1 MDTIEAMRAQHESH
15 EPDKSNHADGQRSSQ
30 PASALQTISPSPAF
44 TDAANIHDPSI
55 YERAAHDRAAFW
67 AEQAARLTWRRPWDQ
82 VVEWQP
88 PSVQWFLGGQL
99 NVCENCVDRHLATW
113 RRNKAALIWEGEP
126 GDRRVLTYRD
136 LYREVAQTAAVLRQL
151 GVKAG
156 DRVALYMPMIPELP
170 IAMLA
175 CARLGAIHAVVYSGY
190 SPEALRDRINDCG
203 ARLLIT
209 ADGGY
214 HRGNIVSLKESVD
227 GMLDAC
233 PSVEQVLVVRRIGEQ
248 TQTPAMTPG
257 RDRWWHDEVENAS
270 WEESDCVPLESEH
283 PLAIMYASGAA
294 GRPKGLVHASGGY
307 LVGAATTASWIYDL
321 KDEDV
326 FFCTGDLGWSMSQ
339 TYSVYGAL
347 ANGATV
353 LLYEGAPDMPTRE
366 RYWELVARY
375 GVTILVTSPSA
386 IRAARRWDPR
396 PSARRNLTS
405 LRLLGTIGEP
415 IDRDAW
421 LWYHQEVGGARCP
434 IVDAWWQTEA
444 GMAMIAP
451 LPGLTPL
458 KPGSATLPL
467 PGVEPAVVDD
477 QGMPLGAD
485 MPGHLVVTAPWPAM
499 ARTIWD
505 DPDRFY
511 RQYWGR
517 FASTYLTGD
526 GACRDEDGYYWLL
539 GRVDDV
545 LNVNGQRI
553 STIEIE
559 NVLAQHP
566 SVAEAAVVGVRH
578 PLKGQAIAAF
588 VVLQP
593 NQPAN
598 DAMNVEL
605 KAHLAERIGDLA
617 RPDRIYYIAEL
628 PRARGAQVMRELLR
642 DVAEGHVPGG
652 TAALLDPAIRARYT
666 ERLG

>member
-1 MDTIEAMRAQHESH
+1 MDTLNTSDTMRA
-15 EPDKSNHADGQRSSQ
+15 HADQTDPRQ
-30 PASALQTISPSPAF
+30 ARPASSGTTEPIPPPPAF
-44 TDAANIHDPSI
+44 TAAANLSDPLV
-55 YERAAHDRAAFW
+55 YERARGDRAAFW
-67 AEQAARLTWRRPWDQ
+67 AEQAARLTWSQQWDQ

-88 PSVQWFLGGQL
+88 PNVKWFLGGQL
-99 NVCENCVDRHLATW
+99 SACENCVDRHLRTW
-113 RRNKAALIWEGEP
+113 RRNKAALLWEGEP

-136 LYREVAQTAAVLRQL
+136 LYRDVAQAAAMLRRL
-151 GVKAG
+151 GVGKG

-175 CARLGAIHAVVYSGY
+175 CARIGATHAVVFSGY
-190 SPEALRDRINDCG
+190 SPDALRDRINDCG
-203 ARLLIT
+203 ARLLVT
-209 ADGGY
+209 ADAGY
-214 HRGNIVSLKESVD
+214 HRGNVVPLKESVD
-227 GMLDAC
+227 GVLDAC
-233 PSVEQVLVVRRIGEQ
+233 PSVEHVLVVRRVGEQ
-248 TQTPAMTPG
+248 TQPVDLTLG
-257 RDRWWHDEVENAS
+257 RDLWWHDEMDGVS
-270 WEESDCVPLESEH
+270 WDEVACVPVESEL
-283 PLAIMYASGAA
+283 PLAIMYASGAS
-294 GRPKGLVHASGGY
+294 GRPKGLVHATGGY

-353 LLYEGAPDMPTRE
+353 LLYEGTPDTPTRE
-366 RYWELVARY
+366 RYWDLVARY

-386 IRAARRWDPR
+386 IRSARHWDPH
-396 PSARRNLTS
+396 PAARRNLSS

-415 IDRDAW
+415 IDRDSW
-421 LWYHQEVGGARCP
+421 LWYHREVGSGRCP
-434 IVDAWWQTEA
+434 VVDAWWQTEA

-467 PGVEPAVVDD
+467 PGVEVGVVDD
-477 QGMPLGAD
+477 QGLPLQAD

-499 ARTIWD
+499 ARGIWG
-505 DPDRFY
+505 DPDRYF

-517 FASTYLTGD
+517 FDATYLTGD
-526 GACRDEDGYYWLL
+526 GASRDEDGYFWLL

-559 NVLAQHP
+559 NVLAEHP
-566 SVAEAAVVGVRH
+566 SVEQAAVVGVRH

-588 VVLQP
+588 VVLRSG
-593 NQPAN
+593 QPAN

-617 RPDRIYYIAEL
+617 RPDRIFYVPEL
-628 PRARGAQVMRELLR
+628 PRARGAQVMRDLLR
-642 DVAEGHVPGG
+642 DVAEGQVSGG
-652 TAALLDPAIRARYT
+652 VTALLDPTIRARYT

>member
-1 MDTIEAMRAQHESH
+1 MDTTETMRTQ
-15 EPDKSNHADGQRSSQ
+15 DDQ
-30 PASALQTISPSPAF
+30 PNQPPAPPNGGLQTVPPPPAF
-44 TDAANIHDPSI
+44 TAAANIRDPHI
-55 YERAAHDRAAFW
+55 YERAARDRPAFW
-67 AEQAARLTWRRPWDQ
+67 AEQATRLTWSHPWNE
-82 VVEWQP
+82 VVDWNP
-88 PSVQWFLGGQL
+88 PNVQWFLGAEL
-99 NVCENCVDRHLATW
+99 NACENCVDRHLSTW
-113 RRNKAALIWEGEP
+113 RRNKAAFLWEGEP

-136 LYREVAQTAAVLRQL
+136 LYREVAQTAAVLRRL
-151 GVKAG
+151 GIGQG

-175 CARLGAIHAVVYSGY
+175 CARLGAIHAVVFSGY

-209 ADGGY
+209 ADAGY
-214 HRGNIVSLKESVD
+214 HRGNIVPLKESAD
-227 GMLDAC
+227 GVLDAC
-233 PSVEQVLVVRRIGEQ
+233 PSIEHVLVVRRVGEPAQ
-248 TQTPAMTPG
+248 APAMVSG
-257 RDRWWHDEVENAS
+257 RDTWWHDAVEAAPWDEVGCEP
-270 WEESDCVPLESEH
+270 VPSEH

-294 GRPKGLVHASGGY
+294 GRPKGLIHATGGY

-353 LLYEGAPDMPTRE
+353 LLYEGTPDTPTRE

-386 IRAARRWDPR
+386 IRAARHWDPH
-396 PSARRNLTS
+396 PAARRNLSS

-415 IDRDAW
+415 IDKDSW
-421 LWYHQEVGGARCP
+421 LWYHREVGGRRCP

-477 QGMPLGAD
+477 QGFALDAD

-499 ARTIWD
+499 ARGIWG
-505 DPDRFY
+505 DPDRYY

-517 FASTYLTGD
+517 FSAIYLTGD

-559 NVLAQHP
+559 NVLGEHP

-588 VVLQP
+588 VVLRP
-593 NQPAN
+593 GQPAN

-605 KAHLAERIGDLA
+605 KAHLTERIGDLA
-617 RPDRIYYIAEL
+617 RPDRIYYVPEL
-628 PRARGAQVMRELLR
+628 PRARGAQVIRDLLR
-642 DVAEGHVPGG
+642 DVAEGQVAGG
-652 TAALLDPAIRARYT
+652 LAALLDPDLRSRYT